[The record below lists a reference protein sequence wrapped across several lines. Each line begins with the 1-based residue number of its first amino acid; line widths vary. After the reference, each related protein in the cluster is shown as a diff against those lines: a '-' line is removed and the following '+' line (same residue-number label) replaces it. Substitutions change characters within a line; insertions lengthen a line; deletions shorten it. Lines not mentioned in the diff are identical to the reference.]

1 MISLWRHC
9 HTIASTFRQG
19 SWHHRMEA
27 STNTQMSTILTP
39 SETTNLHRL
48 VLTDPQQLLSTNSH
62 LKNQKNHKVS
72 PATLLNPARFPSTC
86 PFKEASMSVVIISSR
101 SSNNRT
107 LRTQVNLPRSSRTD
121 TRFKAART
129 KTICSTNRCF
139 LCSMQDPLLLE
150 KSWSRGL
157 SLAPEPWLNFAS
169 TTWDWLT
176 LKTAIKR
183 LKAGRT
189 KGTFSKIR
197 SLVRLMKEKIATD
210 RI

>member
-1 MISLWRHC
+1 
-9 HTIASTFRQG
+9 
-19 SWHHRMEA
+19 MEA

-72 PATLLNPARFPSTC
+72 PAMLLNPARFPSTC

-107 LRTQVNLPRSSRTD
+107 LRTQVNLPRFSRTD

-169 TTWDWLT
+169 TT
-176 LKTAIKR
+176 
-183 LKAGRT
+183 
-189 KGTFSKIR
+189 
-197 SLVRLMKEKIATD
+197 
-210 RI
+210 